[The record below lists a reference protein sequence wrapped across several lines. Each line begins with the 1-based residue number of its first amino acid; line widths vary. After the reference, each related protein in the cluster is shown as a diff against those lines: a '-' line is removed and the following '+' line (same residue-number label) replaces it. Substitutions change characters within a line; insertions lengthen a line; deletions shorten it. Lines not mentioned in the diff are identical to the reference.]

1 MTITPTAAAVP
12 TAPTVPTSLHTT
24 ATPATEAKKTMDKEV
39 FLALLVAQLRNQDPT
54 SPMDTTE
61 MMAQSTQLSSMEQLT
76 AVAETSRESFALQM
90 RVAALGLV
98 GQEVTYVDNAGTTR
112 TGVVSEVSFA
122 LEVPMVLVG
131 DATVPLDAVSA
142 ARRSSSTTA
151 GPAAPAAPAA
161 PVPSP
166 GTTPGST
173 EGTTPATSAGDG
185 VQPA

>member
-1 MTITPTAAAVP
+1 MTITPTAAAAPTVP
-12 TAPTVPTSLHTT
+12 TAPKTPTSLHTT

-98 GQEVTYVDNAGTTR
+98 GQEVTYVDGGGTTR

-122 LEVPMVLVG
+122 LDVPMVRVG
-131 DATVPLDAVSA
+131 DATVPLDAVAA
-142 ARRSSSTTA
+142 ARRSST
-151 GPAAPAAPAA
+151 
-161 PVPSP
+161 
-166 GTTPGST
+166 
-173 EGTTPATSAGDG
+173 TTPATDAAAG

>member
-1 MTITPTAAAVP
+1 MTITPTAAA
-12 TAPTVPTSLHTT
+12 APTLPTSLHTT

-122 LEVPMVLVG
+122 LDVPMVRVG
-131 DATVPLDAVSA
+131 DATVPLDAVAA
-142 ARRSSSTTA
+142 ARRSTTTA
-151 GPAAPAAPAA
+151 PDPAAPAAPA
-161 PVPSP
+161 PSP